1 MPLPNLIVQYPL
13 FCSKYDN
20 IPRIVLHFFFIVS
33 GSRIGIE
40 NVETLAKDLTDVG
53 VDAIIGWSFLR
64 NFKWLSGISRDNK
77 PPLNRE
83 LRLRLLKGG
92 GGNSVNVYAQGPQ
105 PSHPRV
111 PSLRNRNAC
120 IRFGCRWRSP
130 PDAGGEAEWLNYKN
144 ITMKNDKLKEW
155 CKREQ
160 L

>member
-1 MPLPNLIVQYPL
+1 M
-13 FCSKYDN
+13 
-20 IPRIVLHFFFIVS
+20 
-33 GSRIGIE
+33 
-40 NVETLAKDLTDVG
+40 ETLAKDLTDVG

-64 NFKWLSGISRDNK
+64 NFKWLSGISCDNK

-105 PSHPRV
+105 PLHPKV
-111 PSLRNRNAC
+111 PSLRNRTCSYPVGLLMGIAL
-120 IRFGCRWRSP
+120 
-130 PDAGGEAEWLNYKN
+130 DDDGEAERLNYKN

-160 L
+160 LQ